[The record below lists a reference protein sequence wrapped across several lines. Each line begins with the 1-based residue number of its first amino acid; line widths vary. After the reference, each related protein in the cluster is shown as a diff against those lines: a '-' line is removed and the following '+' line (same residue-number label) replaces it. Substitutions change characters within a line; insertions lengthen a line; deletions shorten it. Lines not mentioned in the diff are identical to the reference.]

1 MKSANPHSPA
11 FKRGVKDSSVPRRFP
26 LPAPAT
32 YADTVRALEAEHI
45 ALRGIFADLEADPF
59 KEVNS
64 PQTRALCAL
73 ACSVPDLHN
82 EETVRVWGEDALLRG
97 ACAVMMTAVKA
108 LISDDSAKFGDPA
121 FWPRL
126 TEAVSREEPRD
137 LADDVFRPV

>member
-1 MKSANPHSPA
+1 MTKYLYEGSRIA
-11 FKRGVKDSSVPRRFP
+11 
-26 LPAPAT
+26 APAT

-45 ALRGIFADLEADPF
+45 ALRGIFADLEADPL
-59 KEVNS
+59 KEVNH

-108 LISDDSAKFGDPA
+108 LIDDDSAKFGDNTI
-121 FWPRL
+121 WSRL
-126 TEAVSREEPRD
+126 TETVRREEPRD
-137 LADDVFRPV
+137 LADDAFRPV